1 MDFNKRP
8 IEEIIE
14 AVENHA
20 EDIKIG
26 IERTRIRRKVPSLK
40 EALYAPKVDLKIMEK
55 AYDMMQTMKA
65 LAKVKFEDYPNMEKF
80 YEAISGVSWE
90 QGKDDLDFCDQYV
103 LRNKVDTESKR
114 LYGLAWRG
122 YGTMKGMYLLHQLR
136 EEWEGD
142 ESE

>member
-1 MDFNKRP
+1 MDFNKGP
-8 IEEIIE
+8 IEEVIE

-20 EDIKIG
+20 GDIKIAV
-26 IERTRIRRKVPSLK
+26 ERIRIRKKLPSLK
-40 EALYAPKVDLKIMEK
+40 EALRAPKIDLKVMEK

-65 LAKVKFEDYPNMEKF
+65 LAGVKFEKYPNMEKF

-90 QGKDDLDFCDQYV
+90 QGKDDLAFCDEYV
-103 LRNKVDTESKR
+103 MTHKVDTESKR

-136 EEWEGD
+136 EEWEGGQ
-142 ESE
+142 SQ